1 MSVEYR
7 SGIAIGFKLTRE
19 QVYTIPEEIRDE
31 LFDYCDLLNLNMW
44 SGDGDYILAYYS
56 QYGTEAGYAECLDE
70 IEVDQ
75 DEKTRICNLF
85 HHYFPDLPITPK
97 TYLFTEVF

>member
-1 MSVEYR
+1 MSVEYC
-7 SGIAIGFKLTRE
+7 SGIAVGFKLTRE
-19 QVYTIPEEIRDE
+19 QVDTIPKEISDK
-31 LFDYCDLLNLNMW
+31 LFNDGKLLNLNW
-44 SGDGDYILAYYS
+44 WTGNGDYILSYYS
-56 QYGTEAGYAECLDE
+56 QYGAEAGYAECLDE

-85 HHYFPDLPITPK
+85 HRYFPDLPIAPK